1 MVKRSRQR
9 RFARLRSEARGGDV
23 EAQLALANRCCGS
36 RGRRSDYRQARI
48 WFEQAARAGSTE
60 AMETLGLLHQ
70 RGLGGPKD
78 LRRATRLLARAARLG
93 NDSAAW
99 ILRYDYETGLRVRR
113 NLRKAFD
120 WSLFA
125 AERGDA
131 YEMIR
136 AEELARQVKAD
147 CPPARVTS
155 WLRRAAAGGDR
166 HANYW
171 LGHRLSE
178 GKGVRRN
185 PRAAYAA
192 WRRAA
197 DLGDQGAWYMLGW
210 SHELGEGVRAS
221 WPRAL
226 ACYRAAAR
234 LGHDMA
240 CHELASYYERIEKN
254 PRRRIAWLRK
264 AALRGVAESQCELAI
279 HLING
284 DGVRQDMAKA
294 ARLYRQSAEQG
305 YGWAMQLLGRCYLE
319 GDGVRRDR
327 RAARRWFARAVEAGQ
342 QTDDRETVRVARS
355 LLAEMRRMRGKA

>member
-1 MVKRSRQR
+1 MV
-9 RFARLRSEARGGDV
+9 
-23 EAQLALANRCCGS
+23 
-36 RGRRSDYRQARI
+36 
-48 WFEQAARAGSTE
+48 
-60 AMETLGLLHQ
+60 TLGLLHQ
-70 RGLGGPKD
+70 RGLGGPKN

-93 NDSAAW
+93 NDSAAG
-99 ILRYDYETGLRVRR
+99 ILAYDYEKGLRVRR
-113 NLRKAFD
+113 NLRKAFE
-120 WSLFA
+120 WSQFA
-125 AERGDA
+125 AERGDVYA
-131 YEMIR
+131 MIR
-136 AEELARQVKAD
+136 TERLARQIKAD
-147 CPPARVTS
+147 CPPARVSS
-155 WLRRAAAGGDR
+155 WLRRIAAGGDR
-166 HANYW
+166 DANYW

-185 PRAAYAA
+185 PHAAYSA

-210 SHELGEGVRAS
+210 SHDLGEGVRAS

-240 CHELASYYERIEKN
+240 CHEIASYYDRIEKN

-284 DGVRQDMAKA
+284 DGVRQDMVKA

-327 RAARRWFARAVEAGQ
+327 RAARRWFERAVEAGQ
-342 QTDDRETVRVARS
+342 QTNAPETVRVARE
-355 LLAEMRRMRGKA
+355 LLEGMRKAEQPLKEAARSRA